1 MNGTVQKHLATL
13 VANHPELSVCVP
25 DIERAFSLM
34 ESGFRRGGK
43 LLIAGN
49 GGSAADADHIAG
61 ELMKSFVLPRPVDS
75 LAEKM
80 QKIDPVR
87 GSALAEKLQAGLPTV
102 ALTQHTAL
110 TTAYLNDVAGSA
122 PYVFAQQLS
131 VLGKPGDVFLAIS
144 TSGSSENILNAAVVA
159 EALESPV
166 IALTG
171 ESGGKLAGV
180 ADVAIRVPATETYR
194 VQEYHLPVYH
204 ALCLM
209 IEEAFFEQ
217 P

>member
-61 ELMKSFVLPRPVDS
+61 ELMKSFVLPRPVDT

-80 QKIDPVR
+80 REIDPVR
-87 GSALAEKLQAGLPTV
+87 GAALAEKLQAGLPTV
-102 ALTQHTAL
+102 ALTQHAAL
-110 TTAYLNDVAGSA
+110 TTAYLNDVAESA
-122 PYVFAQQLS
+122 PYVFAQQLTD
-131 VLGKPGDVFLAIS
+131 VGHAGDVFSEPS
-144 TSGSSENILNAAVVA
+144 TSGSSEHILHVQGVA
-159 EALESPV
+159 EALEISV

-171 ESGGKLAGV
+171 ERGGKLAEV